1 MTEAPKKK
9 MSKRC
14 IIGLVA
20 LGVALIIAVGSFMY
34 LPGMLR
40 DKMKAGFAELETK
53 IVSLNPP
60 GYTTEEIHS
69 MFSTAMMSLDS
80 GWVSED
86 VIKKSLQS
94 LVLAYS
100 NDTLTQDDAVK
111 ALEALRMLDPNAKDM
126 GGMPDSS
133 MMEMDT
139 AMGSMDMDSTVGG
152 SGDGGN

>member
-9 MSKRC
+9 MSKGC
-14 IIGLVA
+14 MIGLVVI
-20 LGVALIIAVGSFMY
+20 GVALIIAVGSYMY

-53 IVSLNPP
+53 VVALNPP

-94 LVLAYS
+94 LVMAYS
-100 NDTLTQDDAVK
+100 NDTLTVDDAVK
-111 ALEALRMLDPNAKDM
+111 ALKALRMLDPNAKDTDN
-126 GGMPDSS
+126 MPDSA
-133 MMEMDT
+133 MMNMDT
-139 AMGSMDMDSTVGG
+139 SMGSMQTDSTVGA
-152 SGDGGN
+152 GDGGN